1 MGAEM
6 DYILN
11 EVDNAFLWG
20 FAHGYRHKF
29 CLVI

>member
-20 FAHGYRHKF
+20 FAHGYRHNS
-29 CLVI
+29 VW